1 MIKNN
6 VSKVEITT
14 KNIKYYKNKGYIC
27 EVGVIINTS
36 VTIIPSPRCK
46 YNVKHVTHSNIIK

>member
-27 EVGVIINTS
+27 EVGVIINIDVNTM
-36 VTIIPSPRCK
+36 
-46 YNVKHVTHSNIIK
+46 SNMSHIQI